1 MKKDVIA
8 VYIDLNVEATKV
20 LNMLYP
26 EGYCNDSAYT
36 RFSNLDDYCDGILRF
51 VDETNVKKILRKA
64 HRGLAERCKTPDDLR
79 YYRTNLNRK
88 INDLYI
94 TVR

>member
-26 EGYCNDSAYT
+26 EGYCNDWS
-36 RFSNLDDYCDGILRF
+36 D
-51 VDETNVKKILRKA
+51 KISFCPFCGRK
-64 HRGLAERCKTPDDLR
+64 LKD
-79 YYRTNLNRK
+79 
-88 INDLYI
+88 
-94 TVR
+94 